1 LNAKHRRG
9 TGRRRR
15 SLIERNR
22 TAIFSITAVATI
34 GALIFIA
41 VLQAGGDNTSS
52 PPAAPGVQADPAV
65 VSAITSL
72 APSLMDAVGKGS
84 AANPP
89 ARTSSTGGATGS
101 GPQTKPYLL
110 FVGGEF
116 CPFCAS
122 ERWPLIIAL
131 SRFGKFEGLTETRSA
146 AADVHPNTASLSFFG
161 STYES
166 PYLTFEAVELYSNER
181 SGSGYAPLE
190 TLSTDQSAIYTRFNP
205 GGGIPFFYI
214 DGLYVMQGANYGPDT
229 LAGLDWAQI
238 AAAIQQPDSKVSKA
252 IVGSANLLT
261 AAICKTTGGQPGEV
275 CDAAGVQQAS
285 GMLP

>member
-41 VLQAGGDNTSS
+41 VLRTGGSKT
-52 PPAAPGVQADPAV
+52 PGPVAAPGVQADPAV

-72 APSLMDAVGKGS
+72 PLSLLDAVGKGS

-89 ARTSSTGGATGS
+89 ARVSLTQPPASS

-110 FVGGEF
+110 FVGSEF
-116 CPFCAS
+116 CPFCAA

-131 SRFGKFEGLTETRSA
+131 SRFGKFDGLSETRSS

-161 STYES
+161 STFES

-181 SGSGYAPLE
+181 SASGYAPLE
-190 TLSTDQSAIYTRFNP
+190 TLSGDQSAIYTRFSP
-205 GGGIPFFYI
+205 GGGVPFFYVG
-214 DGLYVMQGANYGPDT
+214 GLYVMQGANYGPDT

-275 CDAAGVQQAS
+275 CDAAGVQQAAS
-285 GMLP
+285 MLP